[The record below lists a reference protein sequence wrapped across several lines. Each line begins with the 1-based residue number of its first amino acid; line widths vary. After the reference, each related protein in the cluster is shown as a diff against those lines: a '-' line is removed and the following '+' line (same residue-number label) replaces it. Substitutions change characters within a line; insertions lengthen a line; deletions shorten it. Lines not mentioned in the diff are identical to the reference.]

1 VFRGGVVSQV
11 LPPTRKEQYG
21 MVTSCERSVSEFK
34 WLIRGCHEHPSEGK
48 GKARLTKPSWEL
60 ASWLGL
66 ANRAVQLPGER
77 QAPLGKSTQNTK
89 NKLDALYP
97 S

>member
-1 VFRGGVVSQV
+1 
-11 LPPTRKEQYG
+11 

-66 ANRAVQLPGER
+66 TNRAVQLPGER